1 MKSLLNKILCT
12 ELYILIVYLF
22 PIKSFLRFASL
33 KKRMINIGY
42 LRISDGKMDLSRF
55 HNLLCQTIAPLHFY
69 SKILFFG
76 IGILPLGMYVSK
88 ILLSSMGIYWIVIS
102 SLLLSFGIPW
112 IVIWY
117 LVIRNE
123 IWMEYWEQVL
133 LMNPNE
139 RKRLVYSACVL
150 FILFTS
156 LFCAIYFFFIPSVR
170 NL

>member
-1 MKSLLNKILCT
+1 
-12 ELYILIVYLF
+12 
-22 PIKSFLRFASL
+22 
-33 KKRMINIGY
+33 
-42 LRISDGKMDLSRF
+42 
-55 HNLLCQTIAPLHFY
+55 
-69 SKILFFG
+69 
-76 IGILPLGMYVSK
+76 MYVSK